1 MGTEHP
7 LTRLIDEK
15 DLLGTYWNKKHGLFK
30 QACPVDDLIH
40 ESDIQDMLDTGL
52 LRWPYFT
59 LLKEGQQPEILAF
72 TKTRNV
78 AGTPVP
84 GFADAAKVRS
94 LLAAGA
100 TMKMNQLEDWHR
112 PLGTLMREI
121 EARLP
126 AELKTYVFY
135 TPRDN
140 TGMLPHRDGSHVLA
154 VQVAGAKEWR
164 IYDEPREI
172 DSRSGLDV
180 DVDSHAHS
188 FVMEPGDVLYL
199 PHGMPHVATAREGT
213 SLHVTFTITEPTPR
227 DLIESLMTLFAQGC
241 DRVREGNWRATLEET
256 ADAVTKALLDHVSS
270 VDAQLLVDTA
280 VATMR
285 DRTA

>member
-78 AGTPVP
+78 AGSAVP
-84 GFADAAKVRS
+84 GFADATKVRS

-112 PLGTLMREI
+112 PLRTLMREI
-121 EARLP
+121 ETRLA

-135 TPRDN
+135 TPRDS

-199 PHGMPHVATAREGT
+199 PHGMPHVATARDGT

-227 DLIESLMTLFAQGC
+227 NLAESLMDLFAEDC
-241 DRVREGNWRATLEET
+241 DRAGERDPRATPEAR
-256 ADAVTKALLDHVSS
+256 ADAVTKSLLDHVSS
-270 VDAQLLVDTA
+270 VEAGLLVDTA

-285 DRTA
+285 NRTA

>member
-7 LTRLIDEK
+7 LIRLIDDE
-15 DLLGTYWNKKHGLFK
+15 DLLGAYWNKKHGLFK
-30 QACPVDDLIH
+30 RACPVDGLIR

-59 LLKEGQQPEILAF
+59 LLKEGQQPEITAF
-72 TKTRNV
+72 TTTRTV
-78 AGTPVP
+78 AGSPVT
-84 GFADAAKVRS
+84 GFADAAKVRA

-112 PLGTLMREI
+112 PLGTLMRRI

-154 VQVAGAKEWR
+154 VQIAGAKEWR

-180 DVDSHAHS
+180 DVDSHAHC

-227 DLIESLMTLFAQGC
+227 DLAASLMTLFTGAC
-241 DRVREGNWRATLEET
+241 DRIADHDPRATPEEL
-256 ADAVTKALLDHVSS
+256 ADTVTKSLLDHVSC
-270 VDAQLLVDTA
+270 VDTDLLVEGA
-280 VATMR
+280 VAAMR
-285 DRTA
+285 DRTV